1 MSEPS
6 LRTSNSIRLQYHTIY
21 QKTGSDNIMPKT
33 EKLRTQTEHYCDVC
47 DFMCTSLL
55 VLHQHQGIVHG
66 NYRYPCEL
74 CKFSCHSKADMRKHR
89 LEEHNLAAFSCDVC
103 EYRCSEMSNLR
114 KHSKIH
120 EEKVVREKLKC
131 DVCDAEYVSSKGL
144 RQHKQKIHGVPKSDR
159 KRHQNSTATKLP
171 ITCDQCG
178 KIFIKREGWRTH
190 YLRLHI
196 GIKNPDLPQHL
207 QRVFQCPKCDYRAG
221 AVWMLETHMRIH
233 TRKKRYQC
241 NYCEKRFSSNE
252 AHRKHYKTHT
262 GNLKSDK

>member
-1 MSEPS
+1 
-6 LRTSNSIRLQYHTIY
+6 
-21 QKTGSDNIMPKT
+21 MPKT
-33 EKLRTQTEHYCDVC
+33 GKLRTRTEHYCDVC

-55 VLHQHQGIVHG
+55 VLHQHQGIEHG

-159 KRHQNSTATKLP
+159 KRHQNSTGIKLP

-178 KIFIKREGWRTH
+178 KIFIKRVRFR
-190 YLRLHI
+190 YLC
-196 GIKNPDLPQHL
+196 DLEVPCL
-207 QRVFQCPKCDYRAG
+207 
-221 AVWMLETHMRIH
+221 L
-233 TRKKRYQC
+233 
-241 NYCEKRFSSNE
+241 
-252 AHRKHYKTHT
+252 
-262 GNLKSDK
+262 